1 MNPDLT
7 SDSPVAN
14 WPRPL
19 AFVFS
24 GGGAYGAVQVGM
36 IRALIQAGIRPDLVV
51 GSSVGAMNG
60 AMFAAEPMLAVD
72 RLTEVWTSM
81 RQSGVF
87 GGRTR
92 FGTTLSAVRN
102 GLLRNSPGL
111 VSPDPLRNLIAGNLP
126 VERLEDLQIPT
137 AVVVTD
143 ALVGRPKLLTQGL
156 TGPALQAS
164 SAIPG
169 VFPPVKI
176 DGCFYIDGGVSANVP
191 IRQAITFGARSVVVL
206 DANPATMPG
215 TLPQSTMGSV
225 LHASMI
231 MLRNQRA
238 DAVDDLIGRH
248 PILHL
253 PQATPPGQNSFDFDN
268 SVALI
273 EAGFEATREFLG
285 RLPVLTDSSRRH
297 PAPADEDVVVEA
309 AENHGSS
316 APAETPPPPTATSPH
331 SAYPPPSSGIKL

>member
-1 MNPDLT
+1 MNLDPT
-7 SDSPVAN
+7 NPSPVAN

-19 AFVFS
+19 SFVFS

-36 IRALIQAGIRPDLVV
+36 IRALIQAGITPDMVV

-72 RLTEVWTSM
+72 RLTEVWTSI
-81 RQSGVF
+81 RQARVF

-92 FGTTLSAVRN
+92 MGTAFSALRH
-102 GLLRNSPGL
+102 GMMRNSSGL
-111 VSPDPLRNLIAGNLP
+111 VSPDALRKLIDEHLP
-126 VERLEDLQIPT
+126 VEQLEELHIPT

-143 ALVGRPKLLTQGL
+143 ALVGRPKILSQGL
-156 TGPALQAS
+156 IGPALQAS

-191 IRQAITFGARSVVVL
+191 IRQAIAFGARSVVVL
-206 DANPATMPG
+206 DANPASMPG
-215 TLPQSTMGSV
+215 TLPQSTIGSV
-225 LHASMI
+225 IHASMI
-231 MLRNQRA
+231 MLRNQRS
-238 DAVDDLIGRH
+238 DAIDDLVGRH

-253 PQATPPGQNSFDFDN
+253 PQVTPTTQSSFDFDN
-268 SVALI
+268 SLALI
-273 EAGFEATREFLG
+273 ETGFENTREFLS

-297 PAPADEDVVVEA
+297 PESATVDQGTGSDAEEEA
-309 AENHGSS
+309 KGS
-316 APAETPPPPTATSPH
+316 APRPPTSPPRSASPPPP
-331 SAYPPPSSGIKL
+331 SGVKL